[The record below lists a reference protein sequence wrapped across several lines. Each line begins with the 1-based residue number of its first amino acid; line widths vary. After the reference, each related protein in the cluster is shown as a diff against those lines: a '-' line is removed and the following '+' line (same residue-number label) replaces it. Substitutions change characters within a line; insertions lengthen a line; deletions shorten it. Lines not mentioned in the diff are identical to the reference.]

1 MAEENSVKNTLDS
14 SLQAVGKVARF
25 AAENVLLPI
34 VTGGT
39 SFLATKLPKA
49 VKALDFLRSAKPQ
62 EKEKDNTTKFVL
74 IGIGVFFFLPIMAAI
89 TITTG
94 FADFVGLKQISTP
107 PEILDKVITAPLQCQ
122 NTRHKA
128 EEIICWLKN
137 NCVNKIGII
146 TKDNWREAKEC
157 LRAYPSPNINNLLEQ
172 FENSI
177 GLSGVGA
184 GKLQCVGFVKGI
196 EALANHDMEMCG
208 VGAKDYWG
216 TDCPKNY
223 KKYTITENT
232 KASELKSGDI
242 VVRTKGTYGHMG
254 IVIETVG
261 NKKIVIAQANGG
273 EGRINLV
280 DNEVNNY
287 DGFLRYK

>member
-94 FADFVGLKQISTP
+94 SVSYT
-107 PEILDKVITAPLQCQ
+107 
-122 NTRHKA
+122 H
-128 EEIICWLKN
+128 
-137 NCVNKIGII
+137 
-146 TKDNWREAKEC
+146 
-157 LRAYPSPNINNLLEQ
+157 LRAHETVLDLVCRLLLEK
-172 FENSI
+172 NKHHAHALLTHTISI
-177 GLSGVGA
+177 
-184 GKLQCVGFVKGI
+184 
-196 EALANHDMEMCG
+196 
-208 VGAKDYWG
+208 
-216 TDCPKNY
+216 
-223 KKYTITENT
+223 YTPHTSQT
-232 KASELKSGDI
+232 L
-242 VVRTKGTYGHMG
+242 T
-254 IVIETVG
+254 
-261 NKKIVIAQANGG
+261 
-273 EGRINLV
+273 
-280 DNEVNNY
+280 
-287 DGFLRYK
+287 